1 MSGDTTELIGIIA
14 VLAGA
19 IAMSCSAFLVSLVL
33 GLGIAGLFGLGFGV
47 ALVVIAHRTGS

>member
-19 IAMSCSAFLVSLVL
+19 IAISCSAFLVSLVL